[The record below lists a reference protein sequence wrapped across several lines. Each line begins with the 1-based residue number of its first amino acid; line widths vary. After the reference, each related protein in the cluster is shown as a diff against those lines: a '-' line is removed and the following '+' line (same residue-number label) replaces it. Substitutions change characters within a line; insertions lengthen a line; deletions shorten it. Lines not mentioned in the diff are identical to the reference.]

1 MRRASWFLALFTF
14 VVTAFAVL
22 LIANLT
28 LGDKH
33 IDQRVE
39 SLYAAADPQFR
50 RNMNVMFGPPLVPGN
65 RTRALVDGA
74 AFFPDMLAA
83 IRAAEKTITFESYI
97 WWSGNTGAQFTQA
110 LLARLVESGGKASP
124 EHSYSRPRKS

>member
-1 MRRASWFLALFTF
+1 MRRGKWVIAGFTF

-33 IDQRVE
+33 IDQRVD
-39 SLYAAADPQFR
+39 SLYSTADPQFR
-50 RNMNVMFGPPLVPGN
+50 RNMNVMFGPPLVQGN
-65 RTRALVDGA
+65 RVGSLLNGGV
-74 AFFPDMLAA
+74 FFPDMLAA

-97 WWSGNTGAQFTQA
+97 WWSGKIGAQFTQA
-110 LLARLVESGGKASP
+110 LI
-124 EHSYSRPRKS
+124 